1 MAISY
6 PDLSPAEELA
16 RLNAASERL
25 MESFKDPVHG
35 DARLRDFLIKAKMI
49 KEDCTPVRRFRSMIS
64 DKTLERLRKA

>member
-1 MAISY
+1 MAIIY

-35 DARLRDFLIKAKMI
+35 DANHRDFLIKSGMLK
-49 KEDCTPVRRFRSMIS
+49 KDCTPVRRFRSMF
-64 DKTLERLRKA
+64 KAETLERLRKA